1 MFFKHCLV
9 VVGVI
14 AALGCG
20 GSGSQSGAGPSI
32 TSFTA
37 TPASLPAGGGN
48 VTLSWSVTGGNSLS
62 IDQGVGDVSGMTSK
76 VVAVT
81 SSKTFTLTAS
91 NSTGSNIEHASV
103 SVAASLT
110 VTGKVVNQ
118 FNQPVSGVKVSIP
131 GKASVTT
138 DVNGSFT
145 FSAVTAP
152 YDVYIVDNTYKAIT
166 AYKGLTRADPTLWS
180 VSALSGAAHA
190 ALVAGTVQAG
200 GVGTYPQPAGYHT
213 AIAFTSAETT
223 LAGLTN
229 ASGAFSLIPQ
239 WYGPTSAQGSL
250 HALQVRESAPGIPV
264 EYKGYGKLD
273 LITSNGGSYTA
284 QNVAL
289 SAVSTGT
296 LGGSVAAPP
305 GYILHSKIAYLAL
318 NPSPKLQLALDT
330 SLASTFSFLVPVISN
345 SSLVLLGYAEKAGAT
360 FTYGW
365 KAPLAPNASGVNLVL
380 RSGAEASLPVSGAT
394 GIGTTSSFSWS
405 GLSEGVHQIAFIPG
419 TAGNPTFYVFTT
431 GTETTIPDGATFGL
445 PLPSAANYYWVV
457 NGYAPFPTIDAA
469 ASLDFL
475 ARLNLEIAADSYTSN
490 SSPRPFT
497 TQP

>member
-1 MFFKHCLV
+1 MSLRHCLLV
-9 VVGVI
+9 LGAI
-14 AALGCG
+14 AAIHCG
-20 GSGSQSGAGPSI
+20 GSATQSGAGPTI
-32 TSFTA
+32 ASFTA
-37 TPASLPAGGGN
+37 TPSNLPVGGGS
-48 VTLSWSVTGGNSLS
+48 VTLSWSVSGASSLS
-62 IDQGVGDVSGMTSK
+62 IDQGVGEVSGITSK

-91 NSTGSNIEHASV
+91 NSTGSNTEHASV

-110 VTGKVVNQ
+110 VTGKVVNR
-118 FNQPVSGVKVSIP
+118 FKQPVSGVRVSTP
-131 GKASVTT
+131 GKAAVTT
-138 DVNGSFT
+138 DANGAFM
-145 FSAVTAP
+145 FQAVTAP
-152 YDVYIVDNTYKAIT
+152 YDVYIVDTAYKAIT
-166 AYKGLTRADPTLWS
+166 TYKGLTRADPTLWS

-213 AIAFTSAETT
+213 AVAFMSPETS
-223 LAGLTN
+223 LAALTN
-229 ASGAFSLIPQ
+229 ASGAFGLIPQ

-250 HALQVRESAPGIPV
+250 HALQVRESTPGISA

-405 GLSEGVHQIAFIPG
+405 GLSEGVHQIAFIP
-419 TAGNPTFYVFTT
+419 AAADNPTFYVFTT
-431 GTETTIPDGATFGL
+431 GTETTIPDGSSSGL
-445 PLPSAANYYWVV
+445 PLPGAANYYWVV

-475 ARLNLEIAADSYTSN
+475 SRLNLEISADYYTSN

-497 TQP
+497 TRP